1 VIFASTTKVD
11 GTLGTYVDRS
21 QTTPKC
27 ASILHPVDIENENIT
42 HKEPQISFVLTKHER
57 NNF

>member
-1 VIFASTTKVD
+1 MGVIFASTTKVD

-27 ASILHPVDIENENIT
+27 KYFAS
-42 HKEPQISFVLTKHER
+42 SGY
-57 NNF
+57 